1 MVEWKAGKS
10 KIRTWS
16 ALLTRAASE
25 QSSLWLARM
34 PDSCLSSLFQ
44 RCSKGLTLQWTQGG
58 FVCGVNVER
67 LLVDRGPTHKLM
79 ITTQLLTA
87 TLV

>member
-10 KIRTWS
+10 KVRTWS
-16 ALLTRAASE
+16 ALRTCVASE
-25 QSSLWLARM
+25 ESSLQPACVT
-34 PDSCLSSLFQ
+34 DSCLSRLF
-44 RCSKGLTLQWTQGG
+44 RGRSKGLTLQWTQGG
-58 FVCGVNVER
+58 FVCGVNVEW
-67 LLVDRGPTHKLM
+67 LLVDTGPAHKLM